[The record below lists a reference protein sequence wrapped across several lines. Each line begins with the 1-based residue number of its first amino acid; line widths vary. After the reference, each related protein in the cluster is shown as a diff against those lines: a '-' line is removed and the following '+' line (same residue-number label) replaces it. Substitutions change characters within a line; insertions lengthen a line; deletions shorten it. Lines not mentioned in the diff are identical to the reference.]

1 MSYESAI
8 TYTSITQ
15 LAGIGQA
22 CITSNEHTPKR
33 RERSLDE
40 SKE

>member
-8 TYTSITQ
+8 TFTSITQ
-15 LAGIGQA
+15 LTGIGQA
-22 CITSNEHTPKR
+22 GITSNEHTSKR
-33 RERSLDE
+33 GERSFDE